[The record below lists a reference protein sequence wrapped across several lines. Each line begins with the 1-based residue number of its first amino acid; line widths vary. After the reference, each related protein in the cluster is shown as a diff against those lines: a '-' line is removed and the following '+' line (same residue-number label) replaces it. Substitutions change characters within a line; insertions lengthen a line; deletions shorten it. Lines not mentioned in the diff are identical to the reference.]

1 MRCKNANRVV
11 RASSSECLLTEL
23 QALKDF
29 DRYHVTVPS
38 WRADGFS
45 RSISGMLSPDANEQA
60 PLAMINVEVIGL
72 FLGKF

>member
-1 MRCKNANRVV
+1 MRCKNANRVA
-11 RASSSECLLTEL
+11 RASSPECLFTEL
-23 QALKDF
+23 QALRDV

-38 WRADGFS
+38 WKADGFS
-45 RSISGMLSPDANEQA
+45 RSISDVLSRDANEQA

>member
-11 RASSSECLLTEL
+11 RASSSEGLL

-45 RSISGMLSPDANEQA
+45 RSISDVLSRDANEQA
-60 PLAMINVEVIGL
+60 PLVMINVEVIGL